1 MHNLNMVIHAIANRP
16 FISNRLEED
25 NCREMVERLNIKVG
39 EPFNKVSS
47 LSGGNQQKILLGKW
61 LLSKPELLII
71 DEPTRGIDVASKSEI
86 YAILREL
93 ANKGFSIIM
102 ISSEINEILG
112 VTDRTLVVRDGKIVG
127 RLKTS
132 ETTEEQIGYY
142 ATMGETGGD
151 E

>member
-71 DEPTRGIDVASKSEI
+71 DEPTRGIDVASKVRFMQSCGNW
-86 YAILREL
+86 RT
-93 ANKGFSIIM
+93 KGFPLS
-102 ISSEINEILG
+102 
-112 VTDRTLVVRDGKIVG
+112 
-127 RLKTS
+127 
-132 ETTEEQIGYY
+132 
-142 ATMGETGGD
+142 
-151 E
+151 

>member
-1 MHNLNMVIHAIANRP
+1 
-16 FISNRLEED
+16 
-25 NCREMVERLNIKVG
+25 
-39 EPFNKVSS
+39 
-47 LSGGNQQKILLGKW
+47 
-61 LLSKPELLII
+61 
-71 DEPTRGIDVASKSEI
+71 
-86 YAILREL
+86 
-93 ANKGFSIIM
+93 M